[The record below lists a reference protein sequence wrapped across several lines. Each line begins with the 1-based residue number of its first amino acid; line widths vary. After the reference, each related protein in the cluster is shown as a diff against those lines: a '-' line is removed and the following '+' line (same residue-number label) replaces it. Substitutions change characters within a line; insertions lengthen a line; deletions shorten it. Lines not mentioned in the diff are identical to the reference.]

1 MMKKVSIKKK
11 ESMCPSMKNLFE
23 GCYFMELNSRTIG
36 LAVYYCSKHFDE
48 CEIYKNLAV
57 NQPTDSKK
65 LSP

>member
-1 MMKKVSIKKK
+1 MIKKVSVKKK
-11 ESMCPSMKNLFE
+11 SMCPIMKSLFE

-36 LAVYYCSKHFDE
+36 LAVYYCSNHFDE

-57 NQPTDSKK
+57 TQPTASEK